1 MSNNSKK
8 LTIMKK
14 IMICMMAALMSLA
27 YAEADAQPRKPKKV
41 KVVKKVEVVAPS
53 HRTFGSRTIS
63 AIPSKSIYVNFNGL
77 QFIYDEGGRYYRKLA
92 PSRFEIV
99 RPPIGLLVEKIYKP
113 KTIKRNKEKFYLVDG
128 VLYKKVK
135 TPHGKMYKVVGF
147 M

>member
-1 MSNNSKK
+1 M
-8 LTIMKK
+8 
-14 IMICMMAALMSLA
+14 
-27 YAEADAQPRKPKKV
+27 
-41 KVVKKVEVVAPS
+41 
-53 HRTFGSRTIS
+53 
-63 AIPSKSIYVNFNGL
+63 NFNGL